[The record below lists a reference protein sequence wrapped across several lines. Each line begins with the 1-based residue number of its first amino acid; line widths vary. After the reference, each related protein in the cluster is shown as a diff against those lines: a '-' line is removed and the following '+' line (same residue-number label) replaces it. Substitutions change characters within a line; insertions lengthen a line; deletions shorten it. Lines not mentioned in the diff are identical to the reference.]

1 MFNNTCINISKVEAE
16 VSRMYGRARKS
27 ESVID
32 QPELPREEL
41 KGPMLKGIF
50 NGIFKEGLK
59 EGFKWVFK
67 WKVLGL

>member
-1 MFNNTCINISKVEAE
+1 
-16 VSRMYGRARKS
+16 MYGKARKL
-27 ESVID
+27 EGDID
-32 QPELPREEL
+32 QPKLQQEDL

-50 NGIFKEGLK
+50 NGMFKEGLK